1 MLGEVSGALHQGL
14 GMGIDS
20 FDLFHLRAGQCQQ
33 AVFDGDHLLSH
44 DVVFEFHQ
52 QIVDFIDNA
61 RRGIF
66 NGKYGKI
73 RTAFINGTHGIPE
86 GFHMECIDILAKK
99 FPHGCLGIGTFRTL
113 IDHSGTLGLQFIH
126 TDEGESAF
134 TAMDCQQLV
143 LELSAHGHDLFKQFL
158 HAVAVEIIMGQRLD
172 SGDLLLLS
180 LFVKYFFAG
189 LYFIFRHL
197 SADIHALLIEIHDLP
212 VNGVDLLS

>member
-1 MLGEVSGALHQGL
+1 
-14 GMGIDS
+14 
-20 FDLFHLRAGQCQQ
+20 
-33 AVFDGDHLLSH
+33 
-44 DVVFEFHQ
+44 
-52 QIVDFIDNA
+52 
-61 RRGIF
+61 
-66 NGKYGKI
+66 
-73 RTAFINGTHGIPE
+73 
-86 GFHMECIDILAKK
+86 MECIDILAKK

-134 TAMDCQQLV
+134 TAMGCQQLV

-158 HAVAVEIIMGQRLD
+158 HAVAVEIIMGQCLD

-212 VNGVDLLS
+212 VNGVDLLSQL